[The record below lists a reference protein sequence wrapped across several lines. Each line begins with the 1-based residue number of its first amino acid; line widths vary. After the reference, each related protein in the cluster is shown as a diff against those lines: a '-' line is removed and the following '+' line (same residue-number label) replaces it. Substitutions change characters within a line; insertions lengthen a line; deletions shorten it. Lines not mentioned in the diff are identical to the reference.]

1 MRKNKTVII
10 SVCLLFS
17 GSVLAGNGTL
27 APTVV
32 PMVNGGQA
40 SIAISNTSPNLFTV
54 PGDRIIAVNSL
65 DGALTNN
72 E

>member
-10 SVCLLFS
+10 SACLLFS

-40 SIAISNTSPNLFTV
+40 SIAISNTSPNLCK
-54 PGDRIIAVNSL
+54 R
-65 DGALTNN
+65 
-72 E
+72 